1 MISDISSSAKV
12 YTDLNGLAELK
23 NQAREQS
30 PEALREVA
38 KQFES
43 VFLQMMLKSMRDA
56 SLGEGLMENDQ
67 TQFYRDLYDKQ
78 LAIHLSEK
86 SGIGLADMIV
96 EQMGG
101 KPEATGKSEVGLD
114 VSRLLS
120 TQSVAGQK
128 TAAIKVT
135 VDSADITNEPRID
148 SADAFVN
155 VLMPYAKDAAKR
167 LGVDPN
173 LLVAQA
179 ALETGWG
186 QHVIQRANGGS
197 SHNLFN
203 IKAGKNWEGSRAM
216 VDTLEYEDGVAVKKR
231 DGFRAYGSY
240 QESFDDYVALLET
253 NPKYSRALKH
263 ADDPEEYINALQDAG
278 YATDPR
284 YGEKVMTIYQGKLT
298 SANNS

>member
-240 QESFDDYVALLET
+240 QESFDDYVGLLET
-253 NPKYSRALKH
+253 NLKYSRALKH
-263 ADDPEEYINALQDAG
+263 ADDPREYINALQDAG